1 MIKKLFQIKEQ
12 TFLTSLAVLF
22 IRYVFGSAMV
32 YHGWGKIQNPFAW
45 MPTDG
50 PMQVPA
56 VFQFLAAV
64 SEVGGGIAI
73 ILGMVFP
80 LANLGVAFTMIV
92 AMYLHMIILKQPF
105 IAKAGGSYEL
115 AAVFFA
121 LSVLLMATGPG
132 RFSVDRLIFGI
143 KGEVTNNKTGE

>member
-1 MIKKLFQIKEQ
+1 MIKNLFQIKEQ

-22 IRYVFGSAMV
+22 IRYVFGTAMV

-45 MPTDG
+45 MPPDG
-50 PMQVPA
+50 PMHAPA

-64 SEVGGGIAI
+64 SEVGGGLAI
-73 ILGMVFP
+73 ILGLAFP
-80 LANLGVAFTMIV
+80 LANLGVGITMIV

-105 IAKAGGSYEL
+105 VAKAGGSYEL

-121 LSVLLMATGPG
+121 LSVLLTATGPG

-143 KGEVTNNKTGE
+143 RKKELKADSL